1 MTENNTTISSN
12 DPINENNL
20 NKTEKEEDSKDL
32 EIVQNLQ
39 NINVDSEDLT
49 SLIKDLQTF
58 EAKLKLLN
66 NVCYIISNEVFQILK
81 KLIEKD
87 NIKIHLIL
95 SRIYINIISHDSL
108 YNNYLMFGE
117 DDSNKIE
124 KVDLLLQLISD
135 CTSLIE
141 KLDGFVF
148 DPKLFKFKNKTLDL
162 LKCIYFNCKN
172 KINDDEKSKKLQE
185 LLDTLPPK
193 FYSNAFTEL
202 NKNKDLYEVFKS
214 QTQDKIASFE
224 DKFLEINN
232 YFEQFEVFRKFVEN
246 NSGSIK
252 CTAINDENIGKN
264 EEEDN
269 KGKAEADSEKVDFY
283 QNYGLLLLKFCKYH
297 NYVFLNKEVEKE
309 DKTIDENNDDDN
321 ENARVVFLLD
331 KFKQKEE
338 PEEEEKM
345 EEEKKDE
352 NQINEP
358 KKDNKKNQKIEKLL
372 QNKQFHSVIDSKE
385 YKKLIQKE
393 IEYYLQHTKNLENNE
408 KLKSLREQMSY
419 YVNTLEIESYVPLYL
434 KDFSKITISD
444 NFTPSFLTNVPA
456 GKVNKLYLETK
467 TNENMLV
474 YIEFFLEDKS
484 KDITF
489 EVNKYDDGTNS
500 FKQIFKEEKVEETY
514 KFFILCNGYS
524 LYEII
529 FNNDYSWFNSKD
541 VNYRISLLKLMNKPK
556 TEVKEGEVCVNVNG
570 KELTINSESI
580 DKKLENKEEESTI
593 NIPVILYL
601 NYLRIGACKKNEN
614 NENKEELTFKE
625 IFEEDEAFIPKQLF
639 EYQIEKYLKK
649 QIKDKE
655 KKIIIS
661 IYSQNR
667 NLSKISNELL
677 ETINNCKD
685 KNAIEYLKTI
695 GFLPN
700 CNLEGI
706 KVDYKLYDLCEQNLV
721 YHLYLSQKKKIP
733 TKKPLLFLKFDKF
746 IVNYAILDE
755 GKICTELPGKLNK
768 NYNKNDIE
776 DYAISIIEKANTDY
790 EGVDVILSYIDCS
803 NEEEKNKLMKIFEKI
818 KNHCQKMDSTTKVVI
833 YDNDDIN
840 IDVFKYMNLFYEN

>member
-66 NVCYIISNEVFQILK
+66 NVCYTITNEVFQILK

-162 LKCIYFNCKN
+162 LKCIYFNCKS

-309 DKTIDENNDDDN
+309 DKTTDDNNDDDN

-338 PEEEEKM
+338 PEEEEKK

-385 YKKLIQKE
+385 YKNLIKKE

-467 TNENMLV
+467 TDENMLV

-541 VNYRISLLKLMNKPK
+541 VNYRISLLKLMNRPK

-570 KELTINSESI
+570 KELTINSENI
-580 DKKLENKEEESTI
+580 DKKLESIGEDNTI

-601 NYLRIGACKKNEN
+601 NYLRIGTCKQNEN
-614 NENKEELTFKE
+614 NENKEELIFKE
-625 IFEEDEAFIPKQLF
+625 IFEEDEPFIPKQLF

-649 QIKDKE
+649 LIKVKE

-667 NLSKISNELL
+667 NLSKTSDELL
-677 ETINNCKD
+677 EAINNCKD
-685 KNAIEYLKTI
+685 KNTIEYLNTI
-695 GFLPN
+695 GFFPN

-746 IVNYAILDE
+746 IVNYAILYD
-755 GKICTELPGKLNK
+755 GNIRAGLSGKLNK

-790 EGVDVILSYIDCS
+790 EGVDVILSYIDCT
-803 NEEEKNKLMKIFEKI
+803 NEEEKNKLMKIFENI
-818 KNHCQKMDSTTKVVI
+818 KKHCQKMDSTTKVVI

>member
-1 MTENNTTISSN
+1 MTENNTTIRSN
-12 DPINENNL
+12 DPINENSQNQ
-20 NKTEKEEDSKDL
+20 TEQEEIIQSLK
-32 EIVQNLQ
+32 
-39 NINVDSEDLT
+39 NIDIDSEDLT

-58 EAKLKLLN
+58 EIKLKSLS
-66 NVCYIISNEVFQILK
+66 NVCYIFTNETFQIFN
-81 KLIEKD
+81 KLIKKD
-87 NIKIHLIL
+87 NVKIHLIL
-95 SRIYINIISHDSL
+95 SRIYIEIISHDSL
-108 YNNYLMFGE
+108 YDNYLMFE
-117 DDSNKIE
+117 ENDSNKIE

-135 CTSLIE
+135 CSSLIE
-141 KLDGFVF
+141 KLEGFVF
-148 DPKLFKFKNKTLDL
+148 DPKLFNFKNKTLDL
-162 LKCIYFNCKN
+162 LKCIYFNCKS

-193 FYSNAFTEL
+193 FYSSAFTEL

-214 QTQDKIASFE
+214 QTQDKISSFE

-264 EEEDN
+264 EEEED
-269 KGKAEADSEKVDFY
+269 KGKTEADSEKVDFY

-297 NYVFLNKEVEKE
+297 NYVFLNKEEEKE
-309 DKTIDENNDDDN
+309 DKTTDENNDDDS

-331 KFKQKEE
+331 KFKQEEE
-338 PEEEEKM
+338 PEEEEKN
-345 EEEKKDE
+345 EEEKNEEEKNDE
-352 NQINEP
+352 NQISEP
-358 KKDNKKNQKIEKLL
+358 KKDGKKNQKIEKLL

-385 YKKLIQKE
+385 YKNLIQKE
-393 IEYYLQHTKNLENNE
+393 IKYYLQHTKNLENNE
-408 KLKSLREQMSY
+408 KLKSLREQMNY
-419 YVNTLEIESYVPLYL
+419 YINTLGMESYVPLYL

-467 TNENMLV
+467 SNENMLV

-500 FKQIFKEEKVEETY
+500 FKQIFKEEKIEETY

-570 KELTINSESI
+570 KELTINSENI
-580 DKKLENKEEESTI
+580 DKKLESIGEDNTI

-625 IFEEDEAFIPKQLF
+625 IFEEDETFIPKQLF

-655 KKIIIS
+655 KKIVIS
-661 IYSQNR
+661 IFSQNR
-667 NLSKISNELL
+667 NLSKASNELL
-677 ETINNCKD
+677 EKINTCKD
-685 KNAIEYLKTI
+685 KNAKEYLKKI
-695 GFLPN
+695 GFFPN

-706 KVDYKLYDLCEQNLV
+706 KVEYKLYDLCEQNLV

-733 TKKPLLFLKFDKF
+733 INKSLLFLKFDKF
-746 IVNYAILDE
+746 IVNYAILYD
-755 GKICTELPGKLNK
+755 GNIRAGLSGKLNK
-768 NYNKNDIE
+768 NFNKNNIE
-776 DYAISIIEKANTDY
+776 NNAISIIEKANNDY
-790 EGVDVILSYIDCS
+790 EGVDVILSYIDYS
-803 NEEEKNKLMKIFEKI
+803 NEEEKNQLMEIFENI
-818 KNHCQKMDSTTKVVI
+818 KKHCQKMDSTSKVVI

-840 IDVFKYMNLFYEN
+840 IDVFKYMNLFYDN

>member
-1 MTENNTTISSN
+1 MTENNTTIRSN
-12 DPINENNL
+12 DPINENSQNQ
-20 NKTEKEEDSKDL
+20 TEQEEIIQSLK
-32 EIVQNLQ
+32 
-39 NINVDSEDLT
+39 NIDIDSEDLT

-58 EAKLKLLN
+58 EIKLKSLS
-66 NVCYIISNEVFQILK
+66 NVCYIFTNETFQIFN
-81 KLIEKD
+81 KLIKKD
-87 NIKIHLIL
+87 NVKIHLIL
-95 SRIYINIISHDSL
+95 SRIYIEIISHDSL
-108 YNNYLMFGE
+108 YDNYLMFE
-117 DDSNKIE
+117 ENDSNKIE

-135 CTSLIE
+135 CSSLIE
-141 KLDGFVF
+141 KLEGFVF
-148 DPKLFKFKNKTLDL
+148 DPKLFNFKNKTLDL
-162 LKCIYFNCKN
+162 LKCIYFNCKS

-193 FYSNAFTEL
+193 FYSSAFTEL

-214 QTQDKIASFE
+214 QTQDKISSFE

-264 EEEDN
+264 EEEEN
-269 KGKAEADSEKVDFY
+269 EGKTEANSEKIDFY

-297 NYVFLNKEVEKE
+297 NYVFLNKEEEKE
-309 DKTIDENNDDDN
+309 DKTTDENNDDDS

-331 KFKQKEE
+331 KFKPEE
-338 PEEEEKM
+338 LPEDEEEKNDVN
-345 EEEKKDE
+345 E
-352 NQINEP
+352 ISEP
-358 KKDNKKNQKIEKLL
+358 KKDGKKNQKIEKLL

-385 YKKLIQKE
+385 YKNLIQKE
-393 IEYYLQHTKNLENNE
+393 IKYYLQHTKNLENNE
-408 KLKSLREQMSY
+408 KLKSLREQMNY
-419 YVNTLEIESYVPLYL
+419 YINTLGMESYVPLYL

-467 TNENMLV
+467 SNENMLV

-500 FKQIFKEEKVEETY
+500 FKQIFKEEKIEETY

-570 KELTINSESI
+570 KELTINSENI
-580 DKKLENKEEESTI
+580 DKKLESIGEDNTI

-625 IFEEDEAFIPKQLF
+625 IFEEDETFIPKQLF

-655 KKIIIS
+655 KKIVIS
-661 IYSQNR
+661 IFSQNR
-667 NLSKISNELL
+667 NLSKASNELL
-677 ETINNCKD
+677 EKINTCKD
-685 KNAIEYLKTI
+685 KNAKEYLKKI
-695 GFLPN
+695 GFFPN

-733 TKKPLLFLKFDKF
+733 INKSLLFLKFDKF
-746 IVNYAILDE
+746 IVNYAILYE
-755 GKICTELPGKLNK
+755 GNIRAELSGRLNNNSKK
-768 NYNKNDIE
+768 NTIE
-776 DYAISIIEKANTDY
+776 NYAISIIEKANNDY
-790 EGVDVILSYIDCS
+790 EGVDVILSYIDYS
-803 NEEEKNKLMKIFEKI
+803 NEEEKNQLMEIFENI
-818 KNHCQKMDSTTKVVI
+818 KKHCQKMDSTSKVVI

-840 IDVFKYMNLFYEN
+840 IDVFKYMNLFYDN

>member
-1 MTENNTTISSN
+1 MTENNTTIRSN
-12 DPINENNL
+12 DPINENSQHQ
-20 NKTEKEEDSKDL
+20 TEQEEIIQSLK
-32 EIVQNLQ
+32 
-39 NINVDSEDLT
+39 NIDIDSEDLT

-58 EAKLKLLN
+58 EIKLKSLS
-66 NVCYIISNEVFQILK
+66 NVCYIFTNEAFQIFN
-81 KLIEKD
+81 KLIKKD
-87 NIKIHLIL
+87 NVKIHLIL
-95 SRIYINIISHDSL
+95 SRIYIEIISHDSL
-108 YNNYLMFGE
+108 YDNYLMFE
-117 DDSNKIE
+117 ENDSNKIE

-135 CTSLIE
+135 CSSLIE
-141 KLDGFVF
+141 KLEGFVF
-148 DPKLFKFKNKTLDL
+148 DPKLFNFKNKTLDL
-162 LKCIYFNCKN
+162 LKCIYFNCKS

-193 FYSNAFTEL
+193 FYSSAFTEL

-214 QTQDKIASFE
+214 QTQDKISSFE

-264 EEEDN
+264 EEEED
-269 KGKAEADSEKVDFY
+269 KGKTEADSEKVDFY

-297 NYVFLNKEVEKE
+297 NYVFLNKEEEKE
-309 DKTIDENNDDDN
+309 DKTTDENNDEDS

-331 KFKQKEE
+331 KFKQEEE
-338 PEEEEKM
+338 PEEEEKN
-345 EEEKKDE
+345 EEEKNEEEKNDE
-352 NQINEP
+352 NQISEP
-358 KKDNKKNQKIEKLL
+358 KKDGKKNQKIEKLL

-385 YKKLIQKE
+385 YKNLIQKE
-393 IEYYLQHTKNLENNE
+393 IKYYLQHTKNLENNE
-408 KLKSLREQMSY
+408 KLKSLREQMNY
-419 YVNTLEIESYVPLYL
+419 YINTLGMESYVPLYL

-467 TNENMLV
+467 SNENMLV

-500 FKQIFKEEKVEETY
+500 FKQIFKEEKIEETY

-570 KELTINSESI
+570 KELTINSENI
-580 DKKLENKEEESTI
+580 DKKLESIGEDNTI

-625 IFEEDEAFIPKQLF
+625 IFEEDETFIPKQLF

-655 KKIIIS
+655 KKIVIS
-661 IYSQNR
+661 IFSQNR
-667 NLSKISNELL
+667 NLSKTSDELL
-677 ETINNCKD
+677 ETINTCKD
-685 KNAIEYLKTI
+685 KNAKEYLKKI
-695 GFLPN
+695 GFFPN

-733 TKKPLLFLKFDKF
+733 INKSLLFLKFDKF
-746 IVNYAILDE
+746 IVNYAILYE
-755 GKICTELPGKLNK
+755 GNIRAELSGKLNNNSKK
-768 NYNKNDIE
+768 NAIE
-776 DYAISIIEKANTDY
+776 NYAISIIEKANNDY
-790 EGVDVILSYIDCS
+790 EGVDVILSYIDYS
-803 NEEEKNKLMKIFEKI
+803 NEEEKNQLMEIFENI
-818 KNHCQKMDSTTKVVI
+818 KKHCQKMDSTSKVVI

-840 IDVFKYMNLFYEN
+840 IDVFKYMNLFYDN

>member
-1 MTENNTTISSN
+1 MTENNTTIRSN
-12 DPINENNL
+12 DPINENSQHQ
-20 NKTEKEEDSKDL
+20 TEQEEIIQSLK
-32 EIVQNLQ
+32 
-39 NINVDSEDLT
+39 NIDIDSEDLT

-58 EAKLKLLN
+58 EIKLKSLS
-66 NVCYIISNEVFQILK
+66 NVCYIFTNEAFQIFN
-81 KLIEKD
+81 KLIKKD
-87 NIKIHLIL
+87 NVKIHLIL
-95 SRIYINIISHDSL
+95 SRIYIEIISHDSL
-108 YNNYLMFGE
+108 YDNYLMFE
-117 DDSNKIE
+117 ENDSNKIE

-135 CTSLIE
+135 CSSLIE
-141 KLDGFVF
+141 KLEGFVF
-148 DPKLFKFKNKTLDL
+148 DPKLFNFKNKTLDL
-162 LKCIYFNCKN
+162 LKCIYFNCKS

-193 FYSNAFTEL
+193 FYSSAFTEL

-214 QTQDKIASFE
+214 QTQDKISSFE

-264 EEEDN
+264 EEEED
-269 KGKAEADSEKVDFY
+269 KGKTEADSEKVDFY

-297 NYVFLNKEVEKE
+297 NYVFLNKEEEKE
-309 DKTIDENNDDDN
+309 DKTTDENNDDDT

-331 KFKQKEE
+331 KFKQEEE
-338 PEEEEKM
+338 PEEEEKN
-345 EEEKKDE
+345 EEEKNEEEKNDE
-352 NQINEP
+352 NQISEP
-358 KKDNKKNQKIEKLL
+358 KKDGKKNQKIEKLL

-385 YKKLIQKE
+385 YKNLIQKE
-393 IEYYLQHTKNLENNE
+393 IKYYLQHTKNLENNE
-408 KLKSLREQMSY
+408 KLKSLREQMNY
-419 YVNTLEIESYVPLYL
+419 YINTLGMESYVPLYL

-467 TNENMLV
+467 SNENMLV

-500 FKQIFKEEKVEETY
+500 FKQIFKEEKIEETY

-570 KELTINSESI
+570 KELTINSENI
-580 DKKLENKEEESTI
+580 DKKLESIGEDNTI

-625 IFEEDEAFIPKQLF
+625 IFEEDETFIPKQLF

-655 KKIIIS
+655 KKIVIS
-661 IYSQNR
+661 IFSQNR
-667 NLSKISNELL
+667 NLSKTSNELL
-677 ETINNCKD
+677 EKINTCKD
-685 KNAIEYLKTI
+685 KNAKEYLKKI
-695 GFLPN
+695 GFFPN

-733 TKKPLLFLKFDKF
+733 INKSLLFLKFDKF
-746 IVNYAILDE
+746 IVNYAILYD
-755 GKICTELPGKLNK
+755 GNIRAGLSGKLNK
-768 NYNKNDIE
+768 NFNKNNIE
-776 DYAISIIEKANTDY
+776 NNAISIIEKANNDY
-790 EGVDVILSYIDCS
+790 EGVDVILSYIDYS
-803 NEEEKNKLMKIFEKI
+803 NEEEKNKLMEIFENI
-818 KNHCQKMDSTTKVVI
+818 KKHCQKMDSTSKVVI

-840 IDVFKYMNLFYEN
+840 IDVFKYMNLFYDN